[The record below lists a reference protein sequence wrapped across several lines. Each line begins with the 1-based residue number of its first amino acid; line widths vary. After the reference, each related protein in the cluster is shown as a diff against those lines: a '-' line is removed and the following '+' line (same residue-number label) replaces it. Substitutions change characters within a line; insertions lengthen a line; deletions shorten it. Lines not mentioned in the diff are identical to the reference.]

1 MYRLAKYVARIL
13 RPLFG
18 HTDSF
23 IKNSYDFVKLIKEK
37 KVDKDYLITIFCV
50 LSLLN
55 KIPLNDV
62 IQIFY
67 EVINPQNG
75 KLAKNFLCSTFFNFQ

>member
-1 MYRLAKYVARIL
+1 MCGLAKYLVGIL

-18 HTDSF
+18 HTDDF

-37 KVDKDYLITIFCV
+37 KVDKDDLITSFSV

-62 IQIFY
+62 LQVPY
-67 EVINPQNG
+67 EEINPQTG
-75 KLAKNFLCSTFFNFQ
+75 KLAKNFLCSIFFNFQ